1 MQEDKCAERLLS
13 IKAKIASIRDMDP
26 SLRGSIEEIE
36 ERRRNLFMNRVSII
50 PPRSENRTFSLQAY
64 PIKPATSVK
73 KVFTLDSNYYKQL
86 HQKYER
92 SALANI
98 NESRIEIV

>member
-73 KVFTLDSNYYKQL
+73 KSWFFENLLMKKKEKV
-86 HQKYER
+86 
-92 SALANI
+92 
-98 NESRIEIV
+98 